1 MKSNLFVFSSVAS
14 SFGVISKNLL
24 LNSRSWRYDLMFSY
38 KSFIVLALTFKS
50 LIHFELI
57 FLIWHNIGTELHSF
71 AFGYLSLHLLEKKK
85 NDWMVLVLLSKNHL
99 TKKTKSFD
107 HKYMSLFLRSQ
118 ICYTNL
124 YIYPCAI
131 PHCLDYS
138 FFVVSFEINVIFH
151 INRLKKKNYM
161 IIPIN
166 GEHSTKFNTCL

>member
-57 FLIWHNIGTELHSF
+57 FLIWHNIGTELLSF

-85 NDWMVLVLLSKNHL
+85 VIEWSWYSCQKIIWPKRQNHL
-99 TKKTKSFD
+99 TINIRVYFWA
-107 HKYMSLFLRSQ
+107 LRST
-118 ICYTNL
+118 IL
-124 YIYPCAI
+124 IYISILVPL

-151 INRLKKKNYM
+151 INKLKKKNYM

>member
-107 HKYMSLFLRSQ
+107 HKYMSLFLGSQ

-131 PHCLDYS
+131 TTLSWLQFLCS
-138 FFVVSFEINVIFH
+138 
-151 INRLKKKNYM
+151 
-161 IIPIN
+161 
-166 GEHSTKFNTCL
+166 KFWNQCYLPYKQAKEEKLHDHTN